1 MTTLRVV
8 ADKLRG
14 ISERLDALSL
24 RERGLIFAGGVTLVC
39 VAAQTLFMGPIAVRA
54 QNADKRI
61 AAARQNMA
69 TMEGAG
75 SPSVTDPSVA
85 ATARNA
91 ALTEKLKE
99 LDAELHSA
107 AQGYVAPDKVVD
119 MLRDLLANQQD
130 LRLVSLSSLPVESL
144 SREATSAAQA
154 RPTGDGPGP
163 FLHPVEMVVDGSY
176 SSVVQYLR
184 ALEAM
189 PWRVHWQRLEL
200 TAGDYPVNRV
210 RIVIGAL
217 SLSRDWMSL

>member
-1 MTTLRVV
+1 MTTLRV
-8 ADKLRG
+8 AAEKLRG

-54 QNADKRI
+54 QNADRRI
-61 AAARQNMA
+61 AAARQTMA
-69 TMEGAG
+69 TREGA
-75 SPSVTDPSVA
+75 SSTSVSDPSAA

-91 ALTEKLKE
+91 ALTERLKV
-99 LDAELHSA
+99 LDAQLHTA
-107 AQGYVAPDKVVD
+107 AQGYVAPDKVVQ

-130 LRLVSLSSLPVESL
+130 LRLISLSSLPVESL
-144 SREATSAAQA
+144 SREAAGATEAG
-154 RPTGDGPGP
+154 PTGEGPGP

-189 PWRVHWQRLEL
+189 PWQVHWQGLEL